1 MERVY
6 TLIQPGPTTNTNTAV
21 DRVVSAKIATIVDE
35 FNPNLTFWLSV
46 DINGIEIN
54 TNDLEQM
61 KKIVAEDNWWNIADD
76 GVFLRKCAQYESNF
90 PSGKVLK
97 ASSLEK
103 KDHINPRHY
112 QECFSIPELV
122 GFQWIEHIQYHHRF
136 RDPEK
141 FKTAL
146 ELQARKYLDRLGGK
160 DEDSQEIMKAV
171 WYLKYLAAYIRNG
184 NKPIRVE
191 DVDKILSTPCA

>member
-6 TLIQPGPTTNTNTAV
+6 TLIQPAGDGTFGN
-21 DRVVSAKIATIVDE
+21 RVVSAKVATIVED
-35 FNPNLTFWLSV
+35 FDPSLTFLFSI
-46 DINGIEIN
+46 DEDGKEST
-54 TNDLEQM
+54 TNDIDELKRMTAQ
-61 KKIVAEDNWWNIADD
+61 DNGWNVADD
-76 GVFLRKCAQYESNF
+76 GLFLRKCAEYEKNF
-90 PSGKVLK
+90 NTLKLSGTFEN
-97 ASSLEK
+97 SK
-103 KDHINPRHY
+103 KDPVNPKHY
-112 QECFSIPELV
+112 QACFVVPGVVEL
-122 GFQWIEHIQYHHRF
+122 QWLEHIQYHHRF
-136 RDPEK
+136 RDPDG

-191 DVDKILSTPCA
+191 DVDKILSTPCV